1 MRPHRLRVTA
11 FGAFGGT
18 VEVCFDDLASAGLF
32 LLHGE
37 TGAGKTTLLDAIGFA
52 LYGRAPSRV
61 PGDRGKAPRP
71 RSDHA
76 ARGTPTE
83 VQLEAT
89 LGGRRMRITRKPE
102 QERPKR
108 RGDGTTTEQAKVLLE
123 EHDSTAWRTIS
134 TRAGEA
140 DDEIKDL
147 MGMSAE
153 QFYQVVLLPQ
163 GQFAQFLHADAA
175 DRARLLQKLFGTDRF
190 RAVEEWLAERR
201 RTTARTVDDAKQTIR
216 ELAARVA
223 QAADAAPADDPDAA
237 APAHDPSV
245 SRPADD
251 PGAATPT
258 HDPAV
263 GPAGQDQPPDRAWAP
278 RLAEAAAAEAAARQ
292 AEVGTCRAELG
303 RAQARQRDAERLAER
318 QRRRTDALRTRDQL
332 AQAAPAISELGHDLG
347 AAQRSN
353 EVTPAL
359 DEADRTAAALDD
371 ARRSERQARA
381 VVAQMPAAGSEATTA
396 ELRLAAQ
403 EHVTR
408 CGLLEGLRSTEQQ
421 AAAEDQTAAAAR
433 IAAVALAARIAA
445 AEQEAG
451 AQHEHRPELSR
462 QRDQAREA
470 AERLPGVQA
479 EADRYQRAAADMA
492 ALVQARAD
500 RSRHED
506 AFFAAK
512 VEYLELYEKASRL
525 RRARIDGMRAEL
537 AAALVDGAPCPVCGS
552 LDHPELCE
560 LQGERVTREQE
571 EAADAEAATAADRAE
586 TIGARLGAADERV
599 ADLSARLEGAGF
611 TVAVDPQS
619 QKAEAG
625 RLAAAA
631 RDLLAEAERLAA
643 IRLPD
648 LQAALDALD
657 RDIAGAQLRL
667 VELTDQHAAELRR
680 ATEADQRAARH
691 RETLNAQFGG
701 APDLGTALTRERA
714 AADALSEAADAADAA
729 ARAQAEASRAADA
742 AAKAATE
749 AGFQDPEAARR
760 AGRAAGWRLQADRDI
775 RDHEAATR
783 AVAGLLADPDL
794 DVPLDPPADVDGTT
808 AAVEEAR
815 RVHDAALAAHDRA
828 QHKAE
833 QLADLA
839 PRLTAKLGALRPLVA
854 EADEARALADL
865 AAGQGANTLRMTLS
879 AFVLAARL
887 EEVATAASERLL
899 AMTSGR
905 YSLIHTDARRG
916 AGRSGLGL
924 LACDAWTGVDRDTS
938 TLSGGETFLASLAL
952 ALGLADVV
960 TAEAGGTRIEAL
972 FVDEGFGSL
981 DEETL
986 DEVMTVLDG
995 LREGGRMVGIVSHVA
1010 ELKQRIPAQIRV
1022 HKGQAGSHL
1031 TQYTGA

>member
-1 MRPHRLRVTA
+1 MRPHRLRATA

-52 LYGRAPSRV
+52 LYGRV
-61 PGDRGKAPRP
+61 PGERGKARRL

-76 ARGTPTE
+76 ASGAPTE

-89 LGGRRMRITRKPE
+89 MGGRRMRITRRPE
-102 QERPKR
+102 QQRPKR
-108 RGDGTTTEQAKVLLE
+108 RGGGTTTEQAKILLE
-123 EHDSTAWRTIS
+123 EADGATWRAVS

-163 GQFAQFLHADAA
+163 GQFAQFLHADAN
-175 DRARLLQKLFGTDRF
+175 DRQRLLQKLFGTDRF
-190 RAVEEWLAERR
+190 RAVEDWLADRR
-201 RTTARTVDDAKQTIR
+201 RTTAHAVDEARQTVK

-223 QAADAAPADDPDAA
+223 QVAQVAGDAVPDDPDAL
-237 APAHDPSV
+237 
-245 SRPADD
+245 
-251 PGAATPT
+251 
-258 HDPAV
+258 
-263 GPAGQDQPPDRAWAP
+263 PDSAWAP
-278 RLAEAAAAEAAARQ
+278 RLAEAAALAAGVSQ
-292 AEVGTCRAELG
+292 AEFDARRAELG
-303 RAQARQRDAERLAER
+303 RAQDRQRDAERLADR
-318 QRRRTDALRTRDQL
+318 QRRRADALRTRDQL
-332 AQAAPAISELGHDLG
+332 ELAARAVKELRTELG
-347 AAQRSN
+347 AALRSV

-359 DEADRTAAALDD
+359 EEADRTAGAL
-371 ARRSERQARA
+371 AEAQLAEGQARTA
-381 VVAQMPAAGSEATTA
+381 VIQIPAARPDAA
-396 ELRLAAQ
+396 APELRAAAR

-408 CGLLEGLRSTEQQ
+408 SGRLEALRSTEQQ
-421 AAAEDQTAAAAR
+421 AAAEDQTAASARSAA
-433 IAAVALAARIAA
+433 AELAGQIAA
-445 AEQEAG
+445 AEQRAAAHHDRRSG
-451 AQHEHRPELSR
+451 LADP
-462 QRDQAREA
+462 RDQAREA

-479 EADRYQRAAADMA
+479 EADRHQRAADDMT
-492 ALVQARAD
+492 ALVQARTDSAQY
-500 RSRHED
+500 SQ
-506 AFFAAK
+506 AYIAAK
-512 VEYLELYEKASRL
+512 LEHAELVDEAARL
-525 RRARIDGMRAEL
+525 RMARIDGMRAEL

-560 LQGERVTREQE
+560 LTGERVTREQE
-571 EAADAEAATAADRAE
+571 EAAVADAADAADRAE
-586 TIGARLGAADERV
+586 TIGARLGAADVRV
-599 ADLSARLEGAGF
+599 ADLSARLENAGF
-611 TVAVDPQS
+611 AVAVDLPS
-619 QKAEAG
+619 LRAGAG
-625 RLAAAA
+625 RLAATGQ
-631 RDLLAEAERLAA
+631 DLLAEAERLAA

-648 LQAALDALD
+648 LQTALETLD
-657 RDIAGAQLRL
+657 RDIAGARLRL

-680 ATEADQRAARH
+680 ATEADQRAAGH
-691 RETLNAQFGG
+691 RASLTAQLDG
-701 APDLGTALTRERA
+701 AADLDTALTRERA
-714 AADALSEAADAADAA
+714 AAAVLSAAADAADAT
-729 ARAQAEASRAADA
+729 ARAEADASRAADL

-749 AGFQDPEAARR
+749 VGFQDPEAARQSR
-760 AGRAAGWRLQADRDI
+760 RAADWRTRVDRDI
-775 RDHEAATR
+775 RDHEAAAR
-783 AVAGLLADPDL
+783 AVAEQLADPDL

-808 AAVEEAR
+808 AAAADVRQA
-815 RVHDAALAAHDRA
+815 HDDALAAHDRA

-833 QLADLA
+833 QLTDLA
-839 PRLTAKLGALRPLVA
+839 PQLSTRLDELTPLVTKAA
-854 EADEARALADL
+854 EARSLADL

-887 EEVATAASERLL
+887 EEVAAAASERLL

-1022 HKGQAGSHL
+1022 HKTRSGSHL
-1031 TQYTGA
+1031 TVRGQTA

>member
-1 MRPHRLRVTA
+1 MRPHRLRVIA

-52 LYGRAPSRV
+52 LYGRV
-61 PGDRGKAPRP
+61 PGERGKARRL

-76 ARGTPTE
+76 VPGAPTE

-89 LGGRRMRITRKPE
+89 MGGRRIRITRRPE
-102 QERPKR
+102 QQRPKR
-108 RGDGTTTEQAKVLLE
+108 RGEGTTTEQAKILLE
-123 EHDSTAWRTIS
+123 ESDGGTWRAVS

-163 GQFAQFLHADAA
+163 GEFAQFLHAPA
-175 DRARLLQKLFGTDRF
+175 DKRAELLEKLFGTDRF
-190 RAVEEWLAERR
+190 AKVENWLAERR
-201 RTTARTVDDAKQTIR
+201 RCTARVVAEAEVAIR

-223 QAADAAPADDPDAA
+223 QVAGDVLPGDEDPDAL
-237 APAHDPSV
+237 PDP
-245 SRPADD
+245 
-251 PGAATPT
+251 
-258 HDPAV
+258 
-263 GPAGQDQPPDRAWAP
+263 AWAP
-278 RLAEAAAAEAAARQ
+278 RLTEAAVAAAAAS
-292 AEVGTCRAELG
+292 
-303 RAQARQRDAERLAER
+303 QARVRTLRTDLDQAQDRQRAAERLAER
-318 QRRRTDALRTRDQL
+318 QRRRADALRTRDQL
-332 AQAAPAISELGHDLG
+332 DQAAPGLQQLKAELG
-347 AAQRSN
+347 AAVRGA

-359 DEADRTAAALDD
+359 DEADRTADALAE
-371 ARRSERQARA
+371 ARRAERQARA
-381 VVAQMPAAGSEATTA
+381 DVARIPGARPEASDA

-403 EHVTR
+403 EHVTSSGR
-408 CGLLEGLRSTEQQ
+408 LEGLRPTEQQ

-433 IAAVALAARIAA
+433 GAAAGLAAQVAVAEQQAADRH
-445 AEQEAG
+445 G
-451 AQHEHRPELSR
+451 RRPELSR
-462 QRDQAREA
+462 ERDQAREA

-479 EADRYQRAAADMA
+479 EADRYQRAADDMA
-492 ALVQARAD
+492 ALALARAD
-500 RSRHED
+500 VVEQSQAYITAKIEHAELLGE
-506 AFFAAK
+506 AA
-512 VEYLELYEKASRL
+512 RL
-525 RRARIDGMRAEL
+525 RMARIDGMRAEL
-537 AAALVDGAPCPVCGS
+537 AATLVDGAPCPVCGS

-571 EAADAEAATAADRAE
+571 EAADAEAATAAERAE

-599 ADLSARLEGAGF
+599 ADLGGRLEAVGF
-611 TVAVDPQS
+611 AADADPRS
-619 QKAEAG
+619 LKGLATRG
-625 RLAAAA
+625 RELQ
-631 RDLLAEAERLAA
+631 AEAERLAA

-648 LQAALDALD
+648 LQSALDALD
-657 RDIAGAQLRL
+657 RDITGVQLRL

-680 ATEADQRAARH
+680 AAEAGQRAARA
-691 RETLNAQFGG
+691 REALVAQLNG
-701 APDLGTALTRERA
+701 AASLDAALAREREAAAALSA
-714 AADALSEAADAADAA
+714 AADAAEATTRAHADAG
-729 ARAQAEASRAADA
+729 RAADL

-749 AGFQDPEAARR
+749 AGFQDPEAAREARR
-760 AGRAAGWRLQADRDI
+760 AGDWRIQADREI
-775 RDHEAATR
+775 RDHEAAAR
-783 AVAGLLADPDL
+783 AVAELLADPDL
-794 DVPLDPPADVDGTT
+794 DVPLDPPADTGGT
-808 AAVEEAR
+808 AALVDAAR
-815 RVHDAALAAHDRA
+815 QAHDDALAAHDRA

-833 QLADLA
+833 QLADLT
-839 PRLTAKLGALRPLVA
+839 PRLTARLGALEPL
-854 EADEARALADL
+854 ADEAAEARRLADL

-887 EEVATAASERLL
+887 EEVAAAASERLL

-972 FVDEGFGSL
+972 FVDEGFGGL

-1022 HKGQAGSHL
+1022 HKGRSGSHL
-1031 TQYTGA
+1031 TVRGQAT

>member
-1 MRPHRLRVTA
+1 MRPHRLRVIA

-52 LYGRAPSRV
+52 LYGRV
-61 PGDRGKAPRP
+61 PGERGKARRL

-76 ARGTPTE
+76 VPGAPTE

-89 LGGRRMRITRKPE
+89 MGGRRIRITRRPE
-102 QERPKR
+102 QQRPKR
-108 RGDGTTTEQAKVLLE
+108 RGEGTTTEQAKILLE
-123 EHDSTAWRTIS
+123 ESDGGTWRAVS

-163 GQFAQFLHADAA
+163 GEFAQFLHAPA
-175 DRARLLQKLFGTDRF
+175 DKRAELLEKLFGTDRF
-190 RAVEEWLAERR
+190 AKVENWLAERR
-201 RTTARTVDDAKQTIR
+201 RCTARVVAEAEVAIR

-223 QAADAAPADDPDAA
+223 QVAGDVLPGDEDPDAL
-237 APAHDPSV
+237 PDP
-245 SRPADD
+245 
-251 PGAATPT
+251 
-258 HDPAV
+258 
-263 GPAGQDQPPDRAWAP
+263 AWAP
-278 RLAEAAAAEAAARQ
+278 RLTEAAVAAAAAS
-292 AEVGTCRAELG
+292 
-303 RAQARQRDAERLAER
+303 QARVRTLRTDLDQAQDRQRAAERLAER
-318 QRRRTDALRTRDQL
+318 QRRRADALRTRDQL
-332 AQAAPAISELGHDLG
+332 DQAAPGLQQLKAELG
-347 AAQRSN
+347 AAVRGA

-359 DEADRTAAALDD
+359 DEADRTADALAE
-371 ARRSERQARA
+371 ARRAERQARA
-381 VVAQMPAAGSEATTA
+381 DVARIPGARPEASDA

-403 EHVTR
+403 EHVTSSGR
-408 CGLLEGLRSTEQQ
+408 LEGLRPTEQQ

-433 IAAVALAARIAA
+433 GAAAGLAAQVAVAEQQAADRH
-445 AEQEAG
+445 G
-451 AQHEHRPELSR
+451 RRPELSR
-462 QRDQAREA
+462 ERDQAREA

-479 EADRYQRAAADMA
+479 EADRYQRAADDMA
-492 ALVQARAD
+492 ALALARAD
-500 RSRHED
+500 VVKQSQAYITAKIEHAELLGE
-506 AFFAAK
+506 AA
-512 VEYLELYEKASRL
+512 RL
-525 RRARIDGMRAEL
+525 RMARIDGMRAEL
-537 AAALVDGAPCPVCGS
+537 AATLVDGAPCPVCGS

-571 EAADAEAATAADRAE
+571 EAADAEAATAAERAE

-599 ADLSARLEGAGF
+599 ADLGGRLEAVGF
-611 TVAVDPQS
+611 AADADPRS
-619 QKAEAG
+619 LKGLATRG
-625 RLAAAA
+625 RELQ
-631 RDLLAEAERLAA
+631 AEAERLAA

-648 LQAALDALD
+648 LQSALDALD
-657 RDIAGAQLRL
+657 RDITGVQLRL

-680 ATEADQRAARH
+680 AAEAGQRAARA
-691 RETLNAQFGG
+691 REALVAQLNG
-701 APDLGTALTRERA
+701 AASLDAALAREREAAAALSA
-714 AADALSEAADAADAA
+714 AADAAEATTRAHADAG
-729 ARAQAEASRAADA
+729 RAADL

-749 AGFQDPEAARR
+749 AGFQDPEAAREARR
-760 AGRAAGWRLQADRDI
+760 AGDWRIQADREI
-775 RDHEAATR
+775 RDHEAAAR
-783 AVAGLLADPDL
+783 AVAELLADPDL
-794 DVPLDPPADVDGTT
+794 DVPLDPPADTGGT
-808 AAVEEAR
+808 AALVDAAR
-815 RVHDAALAAHDRA
+815 QAHDDALAAHDRA

-833 QLADLA
+833 QLADLT
-839 PRLTAKLGALRPLVA
+839 PRLTARLGALEPL
-854 EADEARALADL
+854 ADEAAEARRLADL

-887 EEVATAASERLL
+887 EEVAAAASERLL

-972 FVDEGFGSL
+972 FVDEGFGGL

-1022 HKGQAGSHL
+1022 HKGRSGSHL
-1031 TQYTGA
+1031 TVRGQAT